1 MVFRDRRPSRHR
13 AADNRQADAAP
24 AHELALFPATS
35 PDADTFDSGATAEL
49 TGKLRATQV
58 FQLRLPALRIEQLR
72 RLAESRGVA
81 PTALVANWVLERLD
95 EAEPGVLAPAPRRE
109 LNPARPGSMHVAAP
123 ARPASPPPLSAE
135 VTISMEQATVLLDPF
150 SVTEQRPAPDSP
162 AEPGRSADPT
172 DSASSAG
179 PTSSPE
185 LLSSA
190 EPASSPELLSS
201 AEPASSAT
209 LVGSAELVGSS
220 ELVGSTERDSAD
232 GCTEPIGTAEPAAS
246 GKTPGAAEPA
256 EPGDA
261 NEEVAAFYPLE
272 HLTPVGELTSVN
284 PLSAE
289 SASVFGTDQAP
300 VIPLLRGTPAHAS
313 QAQSKSKS
321 KGPRHRA
328 PEPVTSLHTR
338 RKW

>member
-24 AHELALFPATS
+24 ARELALFPATS

-72 RLAESRGVA
+72 LLAESRGVT

-172 DSASSAG
+172 DSAG
-179 PTSSPE
+179 
-185 LLSSA
+185 SA
-190 EPASSPELLSS
+190 EPVSSPELLSS

-220 ELVGSTERDSAD
+220 ELVGSTERDSTERDSAD
-232 GCTEPIGTAEPAAS
+232 GCTEPIGTAEPAVS

-256 EPGDA
+256 EPCDA
-261 NEEVAAFYPLE
+261 AEEVAAFYPME

-284 PLSAE
+284 PVRAE
-289 SASVFGTDQAP
+289 SASVLGTDQAP